1 MNEWIINQSSFIT
14 SYTSCVNHK
23 VTNKMNQD
31 MSEGSDY
38 NGGGEEDELY
48 DEFGNYIGPD
58 LDSSSADISGIS
70 VVNCNKN

>member
-14 SYTSCVNHK
+14 SNTSWVNHK

-31 MSEGSDY
+31 MSEGSEF

>member
-1 MNEWIINQSSFIT
+1 
-14 SYTSCVNHK
+14 
-23 VTNKMNQD
+23 